1 VAYAVLLMIGG
12 TLFVNGLAVLGL
24 VDAKGIAVYNIFT
37 GILGTVTPFYLLTR
51 VDGLDKVSFDTVLS
65 VAPMWLFALTF
76 LWVGINSI
84 SDNTPTGLGWYCF
97 WVVFMAV
104 AFSLVNF
111 LRFDAFGV
119 GVIWL
124 NWAFLWGLFWLL
136 LGLGKESLSTFT
148 GWVAVL
154 QSVWTV
160 TLQALLT
167 MVGAWSAVPAWAFV
181 AATVATIVIA
191 SGAAWRGGTRPDP
204 EQPREVPDGRQ
215 VSRAAT

>member
-1 VAYAVLLMIGG
+1 MAYAVLLMIGG
-12 TLFVNGLAVLGL
+12 TLFVNGLAVLGT

-37 GILGTVTPFYLLTR
+37 GILGTVAPFYLLTR
-51 VDGLDKVSFDTVLS
+51 VDGLDAVAFDTVLS

-76 LWVGINSI
+76 LWVGVNSI
-84 SDNTPTGLGWYCF
+84 ADNTPTGLGWYCL

-136 LGLGKESLSTFT
+136 LGLGKERLATFT

-160 TLQALLT
+160 TLQALLN
-167 MVGAWSAVPAWAFV
+167 MVGGWAAVPAWAFV
-181 AATVATIVIA
+181 AATAATIAIA
-191 SGAAWRGGTRPDP
+191 SGAALRGGTRPDP
-204 EQPREVPDGRQ
+204 EERPEVPEGRHMT
-215 VSRAAT
+215 RAAT

>member
-1 VAYAVLLMIGG
+1 MAYAVLLMIGG
-12 TLFVNGLAVLGL
+12 TLFVNGLAVLGI
-24 VDAKGIAVYNIFT
+24 VDTKGIAVFNIFT
-37 GILGTVTPFYLLTR
+37 GIVGTVGPFYLLTR

-65 VAPMWLFALTF
+65 VAPIWLFALTF

-136 LGLGKESLSTFT
+136 LGLGKERLGTFT

-160 TLQALLT
+160 TLQALLN
-167 MVGAWSAVPAWAFV
+167 MVGGWAAVPAWAFV
-181 AATVATIVIA
+181 AATAATIVIA
-191 SGAAWRGGTRPDP
+191 LGAALRGGTRPEP
-204 EQPREVPDGRQ
+204 EERPEVPEGRHI
-215 VSRAAT
+215 SPAT

>member
-1 VAYAVLLMIGG
+1 MAYAVLLMIGG

-24 VDAKGIAVYNIFT
+24 VDGKGIAVFNIFT
-37 GILGTVTPFYLLTR
+37 GVLGTVAPFYLLTR
-51 VDGLDKVSFDTVLS
+51 VNGLDTVAFDTVLS

-76 LWVGINSI
+76 LWVGINAVF
-84 SDNTPTGLGWYCF
+84 DNTPTGLGWYCL

-111 LRFDAFGV
+111 LRFGAFGV

-167 MVGAWSAVPAWAFV
+167 MVGGWAVVPAWAFV
-181 AATVATIVIA
+181 AATAATIVIA
-191 SGAAWRGGTRPDP
+191 WGAARRRGSRPEPD
-204 EQPREVPDGRQ
+204 EHREVPEGRHVSQ
-215 VSRAAT
+215 VAT

>member
-12 TLFVNGLAVLGL
+12 TLFVNGLAVLEI

-37 GILGTVTPFYLLTR
+37 GILGTVAPFYLLTR

-65 VAPMWLFALTF
+65 VAPMWFFALTF

-84 SDNTPTGLGWYCF
+84 SDNTPTGLGWYCL

-136 LGLGKESLSTFT
+136 LGLGKEHLATFT

-160 TLQALLT
+160 TLQALLN
-167 MVGAWSAVPAWAFV
+167 MVGGWSVVPAWAFV
-181 AATVATIVIA
+181 TATAATIVIA
-191 SGAAWRGGTRPDP
+191 WGAARHRGTPAEPAGNREFP
-204 EQPREVPDGRQ
+204 EGQHM
-215 VSRAAT
+215 SKAAT